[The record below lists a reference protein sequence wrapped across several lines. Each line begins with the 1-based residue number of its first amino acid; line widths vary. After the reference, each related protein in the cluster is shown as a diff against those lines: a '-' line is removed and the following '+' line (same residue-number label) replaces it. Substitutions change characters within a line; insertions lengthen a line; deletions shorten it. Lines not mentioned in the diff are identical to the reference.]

1 MQNAALASQRVFTSL
16 GLSLLI
22 CGMGVL
28 QGQCEDERCEGTGCG
43 VRLEGASSHF
53 FVVVQSLSHVRHF
66 ETPWAAAHQASL
78 SFTIFRSLLKLMS
91 IESAMPT
98 NHLILCSPFLLLPS
112 VFPSIR
118 VFSNKS
124 ALCIRWPKYWSFS
137 FSIIP
142 CND

>member
-78 SFTIFRSLLKLMS
+78 SFTIFRRLYKLMS
-91 IESAMPT
+91 IESVHPT
-98 NHLILCSPFLLLPS
+98 FSFSLILFSSLSSIFS
-112 VFPSIR
+112 SIR
-118 VFSNKS
+118 VDSNES
-124 ALCIRWPKYWSFS
+124 ALHIR
-137 FSIIP
+137 
-142 CND
+142 